1 MATQTT
7 QQGSGQAKPAWL
19 APVVVLVVIAV
30 LTGAGMKKK
39 EALENPIVDLV
50 VITVGVFA
58 FAAVFRVIAAQL
70 GSPGMATFFGGS
82 PDTPTK

>member
-1 MATQTT
+1 
-7 QQGSGQAKPAWL
+7 
-19 APVVVLVVIAV
+19 
-30 LTGAGMKKK
+30 MKKK